1 MYLILGAKEQMNKQ
15 MSDIT
20 SNNGNGLVNGADYWD
35 YGHVN
40 HLGNGIEDRVSAS
53 SGIASANSSSMPWGL
68 PDVGS
73 NSAGGQTFG
82 PQVNLY
88 HTQSTS
94 PASRPDQPDISLDQ
108 ELRNLRIRNCLS
120 LPSSSSTCK
129 CSELSQQTPSQNN
142 NFSSVSCEIH
152 GNGQGG
158 KAAAKPHTTPSPHL
172 NGLPQISRNDNVNMS
187 PSAICTE
194 PSNSLR
200 HLANCDASQSS
211 TIGSSGT
218 NQQNNENIL
227 INSAM
232 NARTTDCLTETTDCA
247 SEISVLTATTNTT
260 AGPLLSSRR
269 ESTRKSKK
277 GITNLN
283 SKFDS
288 FINKKY

>member
-1 MYLILGAKEQMNKQ
+1 

-129 CSELSQQTPSQNN
+129 CSEVSQQTHSQNN

-152 GNGQGG
+152 GNGQGSQ
-158 KAAAKPHTTPSPHL
+158 AAAKPHTTPSPHL
-172 NGLPQISRNDNVNMS
+172 NGLPQISRNDNVSMS

-283 SKFDS
+283 SKFD
-288 FINKKY
+288 